1 MRLLFVTATD
11 TMRGTSSGPPR
22 PRGLRHE
29 IYIGVELYRPAP
41 DVPAARLADGSQRSR
56 REDSLSVLGIASP
69 DRRGSNG
76 HESEAGVAP
85 RRQVDAT
92 LLFDPPSRDRRCP
105 RADKRS
111 FRHRTAKRAT
121 SRTNSPRERCC
132 GWQER
137 NRNHRGTSVPRA
149 SPLESQ
155 AAALR
160 VFHSY
165 AVVGIN
171 TTALIEQPSWAG
183 PRSPRC
189 CRTYGD
195 AVGDAQLPVP
205 ARGERRSCL
214 GRAFRGRACQS
225 PRDSGRKRRH
235 VRAPTAP
242 RFAQDLVEYVAH
254 SRPKS
259 RP

>member
-11 TMRGTSSGPPR
+11 TMRGTSSGSSR

-41 DVPAARLADGSQRSR
+41 DVPAAPLADGSQRSR
-56 REDSLSVLGIASP
+56 REDWLSVLGIASP
-69 DRRGSNG
+69 NRRGSNG

-85 RRQVDAT
+85 RCQGRCDAS
-92 LLFDPPSRDRRCP
+92 FDPPSRDRRCP

-111 FRHRTAKRAT
+111 FRHGTAKRAT
-121 SRTNSPRERCC
+121 SRTSSPRERCC

-160 VFHSY
+160 SDRPHAGRPGTQRSTGARRESDGSKKSAKPGTRGAAASSPPIHTSPDRRWMVSSGTEKCTSFRRRKVHHWSGFE
-165 AVVGIN
+165 AVV
-171 TTALIEQPSWAG
+171 
-183 PRSPRC
+183 
-189 CRTYGD
+189 
-195 AVGDAQLPVP
+195 
-205 ARGERRSCL
+205 RRS
-214 GRAFRGRACQS
+214 GG
-225 PRDSGRKRRH
+225 
-235 VRAPTAP
+235 
-242 RFAQDLVEYVAH
+242 VA
-254 SRPKS
+254 
-259 RP
+259 

>member
-1 MRLLFVTATD
+1 
-11 TMRGTSSGPPR
+11 
-22 PRGLRHE
+22 
-29 IYIGVELYRPAP
+29 
-41 DVPAARLADGSQRSR
+41 
-56 REDSLSVLGIASP
+56 
-69 DRRGSNG
+69 
-76 HESEAGVAP
+76 
-85 RRQVDAT
+85 
-92 LLFDPPSRDRRCP
+92 
-105 RADKRS
+105 
-111 FRHRTAKRAT
+111 
-121 SRTNSPRERCC
+121 
-132 GWQER
+132 
-137 NRNHRGTSVPRA
+137 VPRA

-225 PRDSGRKRRH
+225 PRDSGRNRRH

-242 RFAQDLVEYVAH
+242 RFAKDLVEYVAH

-259 RP
+259 RPRRSWPPSLTAGVMGRTLPRHETQKRAKRSRDRVLARLTRGSGIPGQLVTRRAARGADATSETTRPGSGTHRWRREHRDSARPRSRSVRATAATRAAQQLGQGTGHGVLAPAARRPSAARAFEDSASPPPPHVGVSGSVAR